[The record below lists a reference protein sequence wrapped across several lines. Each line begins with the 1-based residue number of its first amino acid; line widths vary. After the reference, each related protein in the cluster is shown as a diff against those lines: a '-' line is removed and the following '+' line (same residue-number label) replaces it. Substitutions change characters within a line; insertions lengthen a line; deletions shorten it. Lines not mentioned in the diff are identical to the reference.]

1 MRIDEDTLNIFNNSL
16 NRCQSNPQF
25 LSLFYQKF
33 ALLNS
38 DIREKFFNTDMEQ
51 QKIVLHASIQMI
63 MLASQGNKAA
73 IDYLDSIAK
82 LHSKAELDIRPELY
96 DIWLDTLMETVS
108 IIDTN
113 YDKKIDNAWKKV
125 MNYGI
130 EYMKSQYDYDK
141 KLN

>member
-1 MRIDEDTLNIFNNSL
+1 
-16 NRCQSNPQF
+16 
-25 LSLFYQKF
+25 
-33 ALLNS
+33 
-38 DIREKFFNTDMEQ
+38 MEQ